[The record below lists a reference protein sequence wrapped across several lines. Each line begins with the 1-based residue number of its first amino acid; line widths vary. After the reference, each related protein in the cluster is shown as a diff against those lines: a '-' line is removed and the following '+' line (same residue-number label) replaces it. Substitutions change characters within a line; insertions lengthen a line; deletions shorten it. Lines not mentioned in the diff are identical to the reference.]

1 LIHFFK
7 RDINDQ
13 SVIKNTDMEAEV
25 NIFTLNC
32 WGLGLGISKN
42 RDERMEDI
50 GKYLSEQNYD
60 IVFLQE
66 VWKRNNFNTIKSLVS
81 SVLPYSHFFDNGII
95 GTGTAIFTKVKIQD
109 VTFHEFGL
117 NGYPHKLLH
126 GDWFGGKGL
135 GVCQIDFRGFN
146 IHLFVSH
153 YHATY
158 DYNPLTDV
166 YLGHRVVHSVESAQW
181 IKLSSSS
188 ADLTIYA
195 GDFNTEPKDVPYQI
209 VKYVTPLCDAWVEA
223 NGPEGGQTSETPYN
237 TYTARSSLKESPE
250 GKRIDYIMYNSGPNI
265 NASTVHC
272 SLPLPQKIPGKP
284 FSYSDHEGVVA
295 KISIKRNTENMVSSR
310 DFVRMQ
316 SKKDLNSKLECV
328 EEGRKILINSLKSV
342 KFARIMYLICAALCF
357 LLLIVLFVPTTLTL
371 NMYVGLDI
379 VLFLL
384 RLILIVA
391 GTYLLLMSLLF
402 FRKERHALNG
412 TLACL
417 MLLLDRGSEVET
429 DAKINMY
436 EQEGA
441 STSNG
446 YHSGEIDSIS

>member
-1 LIHFFK
+1 
-7 RDINDQ
+7 
-13 SVIKNTDMEAEV
+13 MEAEV
-25 NIFTLNC
+25 RIFTLNC
-32 WGLGLGISKN
+32 WGLGLGISKH

-50 GKYLSEQNYD
+50 GKYIASQDFD

-66 VWKRNNFNTIKSLVS
+66 IWKRNNFNTIKTLLSTA
-81 SVLPYSHFFDNGII
+81 LPYSHYFDNGII
-95 GTGTAIFTKVKIQD
+95 GTGTAIFSKVKIKD

-135 GVCQIDFRGFN
+135 GVCQIDFMGFN

-209 VKYVTPLCDAWVEA
+209 VRYVTPLSDAWIEA
-223 NGPEGGQTSETPYN
+223 NGTDGGQTSETPSN
-237 TYTARSSLKESPE
+237 SYTAKSSLKESPE

-265 NASTVHC
+265 TATTLDC
-272 SLPLPQKIPGKP
+272 KLPLPSVIPGKNI
-284 FSYSDHEGVVA
+284 SYSDHEGVSA
-295 KISIKRNTENMVSSR
+295 TISIKRNTSKLITSR
-310 DFVRMQ
+310 DFVRLQ
-316 SKKDLNSKLECV
+316 SKKDLTSKLECV
-328 EEGRKILINSLKSV
+328 EQGKQIIKNSLKSV
-342 KFARIMYLICAALCF
+342 RLARIMYMLGATLCLI
-357 LLLIVLFVPTTLTL
+357 LLIAAFIPTKE
-371 NMYVGLDI
+371 YISLDI
-379 VLFLL
+379 VLFII
-384 RLILIVA
+384 RLGLIVT
-391 GTYLLLMSLLF
+391 GTYLFLMSLLF

-417 MLLLDRGSEVET
+417 ELLLESGSEDS
-429 DAKINMY
+429 DAVLPVVN
-436 EQEGA
+436 GA
-441 STSNG
+441 EVKGFQGSENP
-446 YHSGEIDSIS
+446 